1 MSGLTRFKS
10 FFCFVA
16 ITITIGTVSYSA
28 YRGHADDSDI
38 DAVLSAYP
46 NLKGTAIDSCATCH
60 KSGKITEARET
71 RQENHCGYCHATHVR
86 KSLSAIQ
93 TLNLYGADYLAA
105 GRGIKAV
112 RAIATR
118 DSDKDG
124 FSNEA
129 EFLKGTNPGEA
140 QSNPLSAVAPNRIFS
155 SSELR
160 ALSPI
165 VNELVFLNTSHN
177 KQGDFYNEYRGNKVY
192 ELLQAIGMSSSAES
206 LDFISLDGF
215 EGTFTLKELRTEWPQ
230 GKPVLSLD
238 KKTLGPCGWVNYNV
252 RSLDEKTALPA
263 VQVMLAF
270 EENGKNIE
278 SGRLDPA
285 TGRIIGTGPLRLVV
299 PQFKASPPDL
309 PRYAEKSCQEKM
321 PKEYRFSEDYDH
333 NGGRSSFSIIA
344 VRINP
349 LPKGTRDFDWQKIR
363 EELISGQKIV
373 FFGALKSSSGKQP

>member
-1 MSGLTRFKS
+1 MSGLIKS
-10 FFCFVA
+10 ASIFCFVVFVIA
-16 ITITIGTVSYSA
+16 IGTISYSA

-60 KSGKITEARET
+60 KSGKVAEAQET
-71 RQENHCGYCHATHVR
+71 RQENHCGYCHSTHVR
-86 KSLSAIQ
+86 KNISAKE
-93 TLNLYGADYLAA
+93 TLNRYGADYLAM

-118 DSDKDG
+118 DSDGDG

-129 EFLKGTNPGEA
+129 EFLKGTDPGEA
-140 QSNPLSAVAPNRIFS
+140 QSNPSAAIAPNKIYA

-160 ALSPI
+160 KLSP
-165 VNELVFLNTSHN
+165 VVSETVFINTSHN
-177 KQGDFYNEYRGNKVY
+177 KQGDFYNEYRGNKLY
-192 ELLQAIGMSSSAES
+192 ELLQAVGMSSSTES
-206 LDFISLDGF
+206 VDFISLDGF
-215 EGTFTLKELRTEWPQ
+215 EGTFTLKELEKEWPQ
-230 GKPVLSLD
+230 GKPVLGLD

-252 RSLDEKTALPA
+252 HSLDEKGVLPS
-263 VQVMLAF
+263 VRVMLAF
-270 EENGKNIE
+270 EENGRKIE

-299 PQFKASPPDL
+299 PQFMVSPPDL
-309 PRYAEKSCQEKM
+309 PKYAEQSCQERI
-321 PKEYRFSEDYDH
+321 PKQYRFNEDYDH

-349 LPKGTRDFDWQKIR
+349 LPKGTRNFDWQKIR
-363 EELISGQKIV
+363 DELISGEKIV
-373 FFGALKSSSGKQP
+373 FFGALKSSSAKRP